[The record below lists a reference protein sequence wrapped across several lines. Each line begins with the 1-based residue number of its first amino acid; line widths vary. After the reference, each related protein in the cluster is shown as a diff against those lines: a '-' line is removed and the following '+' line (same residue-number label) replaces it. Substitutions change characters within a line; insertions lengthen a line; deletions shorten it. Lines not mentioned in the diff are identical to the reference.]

1 MGETDS
7 EGFTYLPIMIQCGPS
22 EKMLEVLK
30 DYEEQPFLTGN
41 ISFTIPSG
49 QVMSQPG
56 AVYLNPKTGSM
67 SVVVAFAESN
77 AICHILNG
85 MALGPAV
92 QQSNVKY
99 YLYTHINSCMIDT
112 TPFERLISD
121 LKESGK
127 YRVFNDILRERG
139 EYPNAIWYGKYA
151 IKNIVNWCSNDYLG
165 MGQHKVVLDAMHTA
179 LDQTGAGSGGTRN
192 IAGTSHYHVACLLYT
207 SDAADE

>member
-1 MGETDS
+1 MKYLITLLFGLIFATSVYAQEMGETDS

-56 AVYLNPKTGSM
+56 AVYLNPTTGSM

-85 MALGPAV
+85 MEFGPAV
-92 QQSNVKY
+92 QQSKVKY
-99 YLYTHINSCMIDT
+99 
-112 TPFERLISD
+112 
-121 LKESGK
+121 
-127 YRVFNDILRERG
+127 
-139 EYPNAIWYGKYA
+139 
-151 IKNIVNWCSNDYLG
+151 
-165 MGQHKVVLDAMHTA
+165 
-179 LDQTGAGSGGTRN
+179 
-192 IAGTSHYHVACLLYT
+192 
-207 SDAADE
+207 